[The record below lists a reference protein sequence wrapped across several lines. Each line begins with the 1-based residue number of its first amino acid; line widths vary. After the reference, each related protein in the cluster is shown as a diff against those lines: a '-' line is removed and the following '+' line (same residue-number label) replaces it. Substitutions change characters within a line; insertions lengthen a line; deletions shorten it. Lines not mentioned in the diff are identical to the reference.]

1 MQLQYHMA
9 VVHFYCVTVLAVCL
23 CVLLLMDSYIFEN
36 YMDNSVQSCLSL
48 YAHVH
53 HFYLVCT

>member
-1 MQLQYHMA
+1 MA
-9 VVHFYCVTVLAVCL
+9 VVHFYCVTVLAVYL
-23 CVLLLMDSYIFEN
+23 CVLLLLMDIWILFEN
-36 YMDNSVQSCLSL
+36 YMDNSLHSYMSL

>member
-1 MQLQYHMA
+1 MA

-23 CVLLLMDSYIFEN
+23 CILLLTDIYIFEN
-36 YMDNSVQSCLSL
+36 FMDNSVESCMSL